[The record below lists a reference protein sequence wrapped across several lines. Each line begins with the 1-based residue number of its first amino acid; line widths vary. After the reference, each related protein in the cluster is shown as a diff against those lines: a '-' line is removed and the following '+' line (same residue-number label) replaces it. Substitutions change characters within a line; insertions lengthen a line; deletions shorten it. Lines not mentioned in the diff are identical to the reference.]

1 MSPTATATIIATA
14 PAATAAV
21 AFAPDDLRWVEVP
34 PDRHAPVPAD
44 DVQVDVV
51 EREELRLEFEAI
63 IAAGYRGGA
72 DEPRPAPPPRR
83 VATTVGGARPV
94 ARSAVP
100 SGPPRSGRPGPGPA
114 AGPAPRERGPPA
126 SA

>member
-1 MSPTATATIIATA
+1 MSPTATAIA

-21 AFAPDDLRWVEVP
+21 AFAPEDLPRVEVL
-34 PDRHAPVPAD
+34 PDQPAD
-44 DVQVDVV
+44 VLVDDVLVDGVV

-63 IAAGYRGGA
+63 IAAGFRGGA

-83 VATTVGGARPV
+83 VATIVGGARPV
-94 ARSAVP
+94 VRSAVP
-100 SGPPRSGRPGPGPA
+100 SGPARSGQPGPA
-114 AGPAPRERGPPA
+114 PTARPAPRERGPPA

>member
-1 MSPTATATIIATA
+1 MSPTAIAS
-14 PAATAAV
+14 AATAAV

-44 DVQVDVV
+44 DVQADVV

-63 IAAGYRGGA
+63 IAAGYRSGA
-72 DEPRPAPPPRR
+72 DEPRPTPPPRR
-83 VATTVGGARPV
+83 VATIVGGARPV
-94 ARSAVP
+94 ARPAVP
-100 SGPPRSGRPGPGPA
+100 HGPARSGRLGPGPA

-126 SA
+126 PA

>member
-1 MSPTATATIIATA
+1 MSPTATALA

-21 AFAPDDLRWVEVP
+21 AFAPDDLPRVEVLP
-34 PDRHAPVPAD
+34 GQQASLPAD
-44 DVQVDVV
+44 DVQVGVV

-83 VATTVGGARPV
+83 VATLVGGARPV
-94 ARSAVP
+94 ARPAVP
-100 SGPPRSGRPGPGPA
+100 SGPERSGRLDPGPA

-126 SA
+126 PA

>member
-1 MSPTATATIIATA
+1 MSPTATALA

-21 AFAPDDLRWVEVP
+21 AFAPDDLPWVQVLPEQQ
-34 PDRHAPVPAD
+34 ASVPAD

-83 VATTVGGARPV
+83 VATLVGGARPV
-94 ARSAVP
+94 ARPAVP
-100 SGPPRSGRPGPGPA
+100 SGRERSGRLGPGPA

>member
-1 MSPTATATIIATA
+1 MSPTALAPA
-14 PAATAAV
+14 PAAAV
-21 AFAPDDLRWVEVP
+21 ALAPDDLPRAELL
-34 PDRHAPVPAD
+34 PDQQAAVPAD
-44 DVQVDVV
+44 DVEVDVV

-83 VATTVGGARPV
+83 VATLVGGARPV
-94 ARSAVP
+94 ARPAVP
-100 SGPPRSGRPGPGPA
+100 SGPERSGRLGPGPA

-126 SA
+126 PS